1 MNARPWSEVSV
12 SVTREQAPLA
22 ELVLEQQGALAV
34 TLEDAHEND
43 WDHPVLEPG
52 PGATP
57 LWPSVHVRGLFE
69 ADAARDLITRALQF
83 VPGVSRPDLIRWRE
97 VRDQVW
103 ERAWMDRFQPMKF
116 GDRLWIVPTGME
128 IPFDENN
135 IEIRLDPG
143 LAFGTGTHPTTALCL
158 EWLDGQDVTGK
169 RLVDYGCGSGILGIA
184 AALKGA
190 GKVVCVDHDPQAL
203 EATRENAA
211 RNGVTDLVQC
221 LAPEAYAENS
231 TDIVLANILAGPL
244 VELAPVLL
252 GSIKSGGTIV
262 LSGILEEQ
270 AGMVA
275 GAYRADCYKI
285 CQHEL
290 EGWVRLV
297 LHPKL
302 PRFSSTGKAGK
313 V

>member
-1 MNARPWSEVSV
+1 MPWSEVSV

-34 TLEDAHEND
+34 TLEDAFENAHENYGE
-43 WDHPVLEPG
+43 HPVLEPG
-52 PGATP
+52 PGETP
-57 LWPSVHVRGLFE
+57 LWSSVHVRGLFE

-83 VPGVSRPDLIRWRE
+83 AAGVSRPDLIRWRE
-97 VRDQVW
+97 VSDQIW
-103 ERAWMDRFQPMKF
+103 ERAWMDLFQPMKF
-116 GDRLWIVPTGME
+116 GDHLWIVPTGME
-128 IPFDENN
+128 IPFDQNN

-169 RLVDYGCGSGILGIA
+169 CVVDFGCGSGILGIA

-190 GKVVCVDHDPQAL
+190 ERVVCVDNDPQAL
-203 EATRENAA
+203 EATLENAT
-211 RNGVTDLVQC
+211 RNGVTDLVQ
-221 LAPEAYAENS
+221 LQAPEAYCENS
-231 TDIVLANILAGPL
+231 ADFVLANILAGPL

-252 GSIKSGGTIV
+252 GSVKPGGSIV

-275 GAYRADCYKI
+275 DAYQADCHGVR
-285 CQHEL
+285 QHEL
-290 EGWVRLV
+290 DGWVRLV
-297 LHPKL
+297 LSPGL
-302 PRFSSTGKAGK
+302 PHFSSTGKA
-313 V
+313 

>member
-1 MNARPWSEVSV
+1 MPWSEVSV
-12 SVTREQAPLA
+12 SVMRERAPLA

-34 TLEDAHEND
+34 TFEDALENVGGR
-43 WDHPVLEPG
+43 PVLEPG

-69 ADAARDLITRALQF
+69 ADAARDHITRALQF

-97 VRDQVW
+97 VGDQVW
-103 ERAWMDRFQPMKF
+103 ERAWMDLFQPMKF
-116 GDRLWIVPTGME
+116 GDHLWIVPTGME
-128 IPFDENN
+128 IPYDENN

-169 RLVDYGCGSGILGIA
+169 RVVDYGCGSGILGIA

-190 GKVVCVDHDPQAL
+190 ERLVCVDNDPQAL
-203 EATRENAA
+203 EATLENAA
-211 RNGVTDLVQC
+211 RNSVTDVVQC
-221 LAPEAYAENS
+221 LGPEAYSENS
-231 TDIVLANILAGPL
+231 ADFVLANILAGPL

-252 GSIKSGGTIV
+252 GSVKPGGSIV

-275 GAYRADCYKI
+275 NAYRADCHKI
-285 CQHEL
+285 CRHEL
-290 EGWVRLV
+290 EGWVRLTI
-297 LHPKL
+297 K
-302 PRFSSTGKAGK
+302 
-313 V
+313 

>member
-1 MNARPWSEVSV
+1 MPWSEVSV

-34 TLEDAHEND
+34 TLEDALESTREHD
-43 WDHPVLEPG
+43 GDRAVLEPG

-57 LWPSVHVRGLFE
+57 LWSSVHIRGLFE
-69 ADAARDLITRALQF
+69 ADAERDSITRALQF

-97 VRDQVW
+97 VGDQVW

-116 GDRLWIVPTGME
+116 GDHLWIVPTGMN

-135 IEIRLDPG
+135 IEIHLDPG

-169 RLVDYGCGSGILGIA
+169 QVVDYGCGSGILGIA

-190 GKVVCVDHDPQAL
+190 QRVVCVDNDPQAL
-203 EATRENAA
+203 EATSDNAG
-211 RNGVTDLVQC
+211 RNGVTDRVQC
-221 LAPEAYAENS
+221 LAPEAYSENS
-231 TDIVLANILAGPL
+231 ADIVLANILAGPL

-252 GSIKSGGTIV
+252 SSVKSGGTIV

-270 AGMVA
+270 AETVIN
-275 GAYRADCYKI
+275 AYQAECHKTSQR
-285 CQHEL
+285 EL
-290 EGWVRLV
+290 EGWVRLTIQRV
-297 LHPKL
+297 RLA
-302 PRFSSTGKAGK
+302 RQ

>member
-1 MNARPWSEVSV
+1 MNARPWSEVSI
-12 SVTREQAPLA
+12 SVTCEQAPLA

-69 ADAARDLITRALQF
+69 ADAARDRITRALQF

-116 GDRLWIVPTGME
+116 GDHLWIVPTGME

-190 GKVVCVDHDPQAL
+190 GKVVCVDHDTQAL

-231 TDIVLANILAGPL
+231 ADCVLANILAGPL

-275 GAYRADCYKI
+275 SAYRADCQKI

-290 EGWVRLV
+290 DGWVRLE
-297 LHPKL
+297 L
-302 PRFSSTGKAGK
+302 P
-313 V
+313 